1 MIINAT
7 DISFSYEIKRV
18 LSHVSFS
25 VAAGEFV
32 AVIGCNGSGKSTL
45 ALLLDALVP
54 LDKYSLD
61 THSMG
66 TDNHNSKTDASSFTK
81 TVTRDCGS
89 LTVAGIDVRN
99 EEKIGELR
107 QKVGVIFQNPD
118 NQFVSP
124 IVEEDIA
131 FGLENYTV
139 PEEEIAQKVTEALAL
154 VGMSGM
160 EKRTIDTLSGGQ
172 KQRVAIAGVLAMD
185 PELIIFDEATSMLDP
200 CGRRE
205 VMGIIDTL
213 HKRGKT
219 IFMIT
224 HFVDET
230 VNADKVLVMKGGELI
245 GNGSPRAVFG
255 NKALLEQAGIFPPVP
270 VRLFNDL
277 GLQGEVPLTVEEL
290 CKLF

>member
-1 MIINAT
+1 MMIEAT
-7 DISFSYEIKRV
+7 DISFSYESKRV

-25 VAAGEFV
+25 VAEGEFV

-45 ALLLDALVP
+45 ALLLDALAP
-54 LDKYSLD
+54 LGNSLLPEK
-61 THSMG
+61 SG
-66 TDNHNSKTDASSFTK
+66 T
-81 TVTRDCGS
+81 
-89 LTVAGIDVRN
+89 LTVAGIDVRD
-99 EEKIGELR
+99 EKRIGELR
-107 QKVGVIFQNPD
+107 QKCGVVFQNPD

-131 FGLENYTV
+131 FGLENYNV
-139 PEEEIAQKVTEALAL
+139 PEEEIAQKVTDALAQ
-154 VGMSGM
+154 VGMTGM

-172 KQRVAIAGVLAMD
+172 KQRVAIAGVLAMN
-185 PELIIFDEATSMLDP
+185 PSIIIFDEATSMLDP

-205 VMGIIDTL
+205 VMGIIDSL
-213 HKRGKT
+213 HKQGKT

-230 VNADKVLVMKGGELI
+230 VNADKVLVMKGGELV
-245 GNGSPRAVFG
+245 GNGSPREVFG

-277 GLQGEVPLTVEEL
+277 GLKGEVPLTVDEL
-290 CKLF
+290 CRLF

>member
-1 MIINAT
+1 MIIDAT
-7 DISFSYEIKRV
+7 DISFSYGKKHV

-54 LDKYSLD
+54 LDKYSVD

-66 TDNHNSKTDASSFTK
+66 TDNKNLKTEATSRTI
-81 TVTRDCGS
+81 TQTCGS

-99 EEKIGELR
+99 EETVGELR
-107 QKVGVIFQNPD
+107 QKVGIVFQNPD

-124 IVEEDIA
+124 VVEEDIA
-131 FGLENYTV
+131 FGLENYAV
-139 PEEEIAQKVTEALAL
+139 PEEEIAQRVADALAL

-160 EKRTIDTLSGGQ
+160 EKRTVDTLSGGQ
-172 KQRVAIAGVLAMD
+172 KQRIAIAGVLAMD

-224 HFVDET
+224 HFVEET
-230 VNADKVLVMKGGELI
+230 VNADKVLVMKRGKLV

-255 NKALLEQAGIFPPVP
+255 NKVLLEQAGIFPPVP

>member
-7 DISFSYEIKRV
+7 DISFSYGKKHV

-25 VAAGEFV
+25 VEAGEFV

-45 ALLLDALVP
+45 ALLLDALIP
-54 LDKYSLD
+54 LDKYFVD

-66 TDNHNSKTDASSFTK
+66 TDNKNSKTEATSRNITQN
-81 TVTRDCGS
+81 CGS

-99 EEKIGELR
+99 EETVGELR
-107 QKVGVIFQNPD
+107 QKVGIVFQNPD

-124 IVEEDIA
+124 VVEEDIA
-131 FGLENYTV
+131 FGLENYAV
-139 PEEEIAQKVTEALAL
+139 PEEEITQRVADALAL

-160 EKRTIDTLSGGQ
+160 EKRTVDTLSGGQ
-172 KQRVAIAGVLAMD
+172 KQRIAIAGVLAMD

-224 HFVDET
+224 HFVEET
-230 VNADKVLVMKGGELI
+230 VNADKVLVMKRGKLV

-255 NKALLEQAGIFPPVP
+255 NKVLLEQAGIFPPVP